1 MKEKRELLD
10 KIGTEEKVPGLNSK
24 LRLANN
30 KGFPTSYT
38 GLTVN
43 SLRKAPVGCEKSN
56 VKLVVKKCYFCY
68 NENEQFCFQIKVKGE
83 FYDNRSENSKTTNR
97 C

>member
-1 MKEKRELLD
+1 MRKPIDKE
-10 KIGTEEKVPGLNSK
+10 GTEEKVCGINGK
-24 LRLANN
+24 LKLAIN
-30 KGFPTSYT
+30 KVFPDSYDNLM
-38 GLTVN
+38 GI
-43 SLRKAPVGCEKSN
+43 SLQKAPVGCEKSN

-68 NENEQFCFQIKVKGE
+68 NENEQFRFQIKVKGE